1 MKAIDYHWVHEN
13 GVDQFAKGIV
23 RNHVT
28 EFLYGVKCH
37 LNKKT
42 GRPKMSK
49 SNKKLV
55 KKAHAK
61 SGSKAKLG
69 FFTGMLGD
77 LESEHDV
84 YIPNASK
91 TVETKKSL
99 IPASLALWRWMI
111 CIEYTWVI
119 EREGN
124 FLVLFFFVSV
134 AFLL

>member
-1 MKAIDYHWVHEN
+1 MYGEYDAYLIYGWRQGDNMKAIDYHWLHEN

-91 TVETKKSL
+91 TVETKEVTDTSE
-99 IPASLALWRWMI
+99 SGVVALDDMH
-111 CIEYTWVI
+111 
-119 EREGN
+119 
-124 FLVLFFFVSV
+124 
-134 AFLL
+134 